1 MPEIERF
8 QNFIINL
15 KVNETWESVVF
26 IGIYVYFHVQF
37 LKTAKNNPP
46 LSSPSYIREGDI
58 GGRFAL
64 ASLRLTKIS
73 TIGKISIGDEFKGF

>member
-8 QNFIINL
+8 LYFIVNL
-15 KVNETWESVVF
+15 KINETCESVVF

-46 LSSPSYIREGDI
+46 LSSPSLIHK
-58 GGRFAL
+58 GGGYRGRVSLSVFAVKNL
-64 ASLRLTKIS
+64 NQRKN
-73 TIGKISIGDEFKGF
+73 FNRR

>member
-8 QNFIINL
+8 QNFIVNL
-15 KVNETWESVVF
+15 KINETCESVVF

-46 LSSPSYIREGDI
+46 LSSPSLIHK
-58 GGRFAL
+58 GGGYRGRVSLSVFAVKK
-64 ASLRLTKIS
+64 SQPKE
-73 TIGKISIGDEFKGF
+73 DFQ